1 MEHFLLSF
9 YIIFPI
15 FFYILAGF
23 CIRRRG
29 LMDTASFTKLNQ
41 TIFKIFIP
49 LMLFINIYQADFT
62 SALNP
67 RLFILCC
74 GLILAIFL
82 LHCWLVPKFVS
93 KRSDI
98 PVIVQGIYRSNYVLF
113 GLTIASSVHPNQDIG
128 VISSLAAVTVPL
140 FNVLSV
146 ILFESFRGQKLNLSR
161 LLKGIVTN
169 PLIIASVL
177 GILFSLLQIR
187 IPVFLENTI
196 SDAAGLASPVAL
208 ICLGGMLSFSS
219 IRHHLSKLTAVLLGR
234 LVVVPIIAL
243 IIFILLGYRNVELTA
258 VMALFASPT
267 AVSSAPMAYAMDG
280 NGELAGEV
288 VATTSVFC
296 IITLFFFIWF
306 LKLHGFI
313 A

>member
-1 MEHFLLSF
+1 MDQFLLSF
-9 YIIFPI
+9 YIVFPL

-23 CIRRRG
+23 CIRRLG
-29 LMDTASFTKLNQ
+29 LMDTPSFTKLNQ

-74 GLILAIFL
+74 GLILLLFL
-82 LHCWLVPKFVS
+82 LLCWLVPKFDS
-93 KRSDI
+93 TRADI

-113 GLTIASSVHPNQDIG
+113 GFTIASSIHPNQDIG
-128 VISSLAAVTVPL
+128 VVSSLAAVSVPL
-140 FNVLSV
+140 FNVLAV
-146 ILFESFRGQKLNLSR
+146 LVFETFRGRKLNLLR

-169 PLIIASVL
+169 PLIIAGVL
-177 GILFSLLQIR
+177 GILFSLLHIR
-187 IPVFLENTI
+187 IPAFLEHTI
-196 SDAAGLASPVAL
+196 ADAAGLASPVAL

-219 IRHHLSKLTAVLLGR
+219 IRHHRLKLTVILLGR
-234 LVVVPIIAL
+234 LIVVPIIAL
-243 IIFILLGYRNVELTA
+243 IVFISLGYRNVELTA
-258 VMALFASPT
+258 VLALFASPT

-306 LKLHGFI
+306 LKFHGFI